1 VASLARLV
9 GSGAASLARPAG
21 SGEASL
27 ARLAGSR
34 AASLARLA
42 GSQATALTRLT
53 GSGATALAR
62 RTGSLRVGA
71 AIGTLR
77 VRARA
82 RARLAALTGSR
93 AARATATALA
103 NTRLHAIFTLILDGL
118 GDAVALAKQFTLAH
132 TTLLTR
138 GSLFQDTTIRSNRE
152 TISGV
157 LPVAIRQL
165 GTPTRMARF
174 TRLARVGSATT
185 TAPARMGWH
194 LLMAKE
200 KNNLMSLKMIGL
212 FFQRLGHQTQVIPKS
227 FPPRTNL
234 SRIDLETWER
244 NQKIWRHA
252 DRVNQMVKRQREW
265 SSLLNSISAQKP
277 SVGVWPFRFTSKRL
291 EEKGEIVWL
300 DPTRN
305 VGRDLGS
312 NTNFIRND
320 REFYSCTF

>member
-1 VASLARLV
+1 M

-21 SGEASL
+21 SGE
-27 ARLAGSR
+27 
-34 AASLARLA
+34 ASLARLA

>member
-1 VASLARLV
+1 M
-9 GSGAASLARPAG
+9 
-21 SGEASL
+21 
-27 ARLAGSR
+27 
-34 AASLARLA
+34 
-42 GSQATALTRLT
+42 
-53 GSGATALAR
+53 
-62 RTGSLRVGA
+62 GA

-103 NTRLHAIFTLILDGL
+103 NTRVLAIFTLLLDGL

-132 TTLLTR
+132 TTLPTR

-277 SVGVWPFRFTSKRL
+277 SVGVWPFSFTSKRL
-291 EEKGEIVWL
+291 EEKGEIV
-300 DPTRN
+300 
-305 VGRDLGS
+305 
-312 NTNFIRND
+312 
-320 REFYSCTF
+320 E